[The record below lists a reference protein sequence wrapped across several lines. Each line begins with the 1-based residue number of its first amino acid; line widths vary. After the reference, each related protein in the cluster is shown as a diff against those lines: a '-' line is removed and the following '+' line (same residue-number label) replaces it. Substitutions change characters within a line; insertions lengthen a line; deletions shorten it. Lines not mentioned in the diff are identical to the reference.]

1 MSDYSSS
8 SDHPLPLHSRADV
21 ARLVG
26 FPIKQLNYWIV
37 GLAPNRRYTTFS
49 IPRRRGKGTRIIH
62 APIKPIKDMQLK
74 LAPALQACYRP
85 PVSVHGYVRARSI
98 LSNAQIH
105 LRKRWVLRIDIR
117 EFFPSINYGR
127 VRGVFMAYP
136 FNYTSEVATLLAQIC
151 CHANELPHGAPTSP
165 TIANLICRG
174 LDKELLSL
182 AQREHCHYSRY
193 CDDLIFSATRKLF
206 SSALVKQDEQGAI
219 GAGPEISAIIVKHGF
234 HINAEKTSLR
244 PQAQRQ
250 MVTGLV
256 VNAKPNI
263 PREYI
268 CSLRNLLYIWRRYS
282 LDDARERFMATQEF
296 RYRPLAKPIPALNFQ
311 WMIRGRVQYVGH
323 IKGWDDPVYLGLAK
337 ALAAVDQGFEEPKIV
352 RLPEPCTLEI
362 FVEGETDINH
372 LEAALDW
379 FREQGRYN
387 HLQLKVKARAGDEQ
401 LFKFATL
408 AKETSHDLPIVCLF
422 DRDNP
427 KILKDVLGPD
437 GGVLNWGN
445 GVYSWA
451 IPPPSFRDANSP
463 VCIEML
469 YGDAVLRLTN
479 ENGKRVYLKSEFDR
493 ESGSHLAK
501 EDVHRTIPKSQT
513 LIAEDVYRGKQKVSL
528 GKREFADMIRERCS
542 PYESVSFEGFES
554 IFETLDRIQ
563 RKWQLSRR

>member
-1 MSDYSSS
+1 MSDYGTSSE
-8 SDHPLPLHSRADV
+8 HPSLFPRYV
-21 ARLVG
+21 ATLLDLS
-26 FPIKQLNYWIV
+26 IKQLNYWVI
-37 GLAPNRRYTTFS
+37 GLSPNRRYTTFS
-49 IPRRRGKGTRIIH
+49 IPRRRGKGTRTIH
-62 APIKPIKDMQLK
+62 SPIKPIKDMQLK
-74 LAPALQACYRP
+74 LAPLLQSFYRP
-85 PVSVHGYVRARSI
+85 PSAVHGYVRARSI
-98 LSNAQIH
+98 LSNAKIH
-105 LRKRWVLRIDIR
+105 SGKRWVLRIDI
-117 EFFPSINYGR
+117 ENFFPSINFGR
-127 VRGVFMAYP
+127 VLGMFMAYP
-136 FNYTSEVATLLAQIC
+136 FNYVPRVATVLAQIC
-151 CHANELPHGAPTSP
+151 CHENELPHGAPTSP
-165 TIANLICRG
+165 IISNLICWR

-182 AQREHCHYSRY
+182 AGREHCHYSRY
-193 CDDLIFSATRKLF
+193 CDDLIFSGTRK
-206 SSALVKQDEQGAI
+206 SHPRSLVKEDEQGSVVAGAEVAAI
-219 GAGPEISAIIVKHGF
+219 VTKHGF
-234 HINAEKTSLR
+234 RINAEKTTLR
-244 PQAQRQ
+244 PWTQRQ
-250 MVTGLV
+250 IVTGLV
-256 VNAKPNI
+256 ANEKPNI

-268 CSLRNLLYIWRRYS
+268 RSLRNLLYIWRRYS
-282 LDDARERFMATQEF
+282 KDDARARFIATQEL
-296 RYRPLAKPIPALNFQ
+296 RYRPPPKPIPALSFE

-337 ALAAVDQGFEEPKIV
+337 ALAAVDQGFKEPKIV
-352 RLPEPCTLEI
+352 RLSEPCTLAI

-401 LFKFATL
+401 LLKFAAH
-408 AKETSHDLPIVCLF
+408 AKEASHNLPIVCLF

-427 KILKDVLGPD
+427 KILKDVLRPD
-437 GGVLNWGN
+437 GGVLDWGN

-451 IPPPSFRDANSP
+451 IPPPSFRDAKSP

-513 LIAEDVYRGKQKVSL
+513 LIAEDVYRGTQKVSL
-528 GKREFADMIRERCS
+528 GKREFADMIRERRS

-563 RKWQLSRR
+563 RKWQLTRR